1 METKKAN
8 PMSQLITIGHTI
20 TFPTLRDYII
30 THRIDS
36 GDSIVVNPHDY
47 EGLVH
52 EVKHSPD
59 GMAGMP
65 IKVMGV
71 LVTQDTTDTIP
82 VGKMQVVKN
91 EAF

>member
-1 METKKAN
+1 
-8 PMSQLITIGHTI
+8 MSTLVTIGHTI

-36 GDSIVVNPHDY
+36 GDSIVVSPQDY

-52 EVKHSPD
+52 EVKQSGD
-59 GMAGMP
+59 GVAGLP

-71 LVTQDTTDTIP
+71 LVTQDATDTIP
-82 VGKMQVVKN
+82 VGKLQVIKN
-91 EAF
+91 ERP